1 MLAKKTEYLHN
12 SDFFAGVAQL
22 VEHLTCNQGVAS
34 SIPAAGT
41 NSKKTASFKA
51 VFFLP
56 IFSLYSY
63 KKPPV
68 DIKAVF
74 LDLVPTARLELA
86 RARLTTPSR
95 WRVYQFHHV
104 G

>member
-41 NSKKTASFKA
+41 NLKNRFKRSG
-51 VFFLP
+51 FFLP
-56 IFSLYSY
+56 VLLSPCIIIYIQ
-63 KKPPV
+63 K
-68 DIKAVF
+68 
-74 LDLVPTARLELA
+74 TAR
-86 RARLTTPSR
+86 
-95 WRVYQFHHV
+95 
-104 G
+104 

>member
-12 SDFFAGVAQL
+12 SDLFAGVAQL

-41 NSKKTASFKA
+41 NSKNRFFIEA

-56 IFSLYSY
+56 
-63 KKPPV
+63 
-68 DIKAVF
+68 VF
-74 LDLVPTARLELA
+74 PLIPN
-86 RARLTTPSR
+86 
-95 WRVYQFHHV
+95 VYTKII
-104 G
+104 

>member
-41 NSKKTASFKA
+41 NLKNRFFIEA
-51 VFFLP
+51 VFSCPYFP
-56 IFSLYSY
+56 
-63 KKPPV
+63 
-68 DIKAVF
+68 
-74 LDLVPTARLELA
+74 
-86 RARLTTPSR
+86 
-95 WRVYQFHHV
+95 
-104 G
+104 

>member
-1 MLAKKTEYLHN
+1 MLAKQTEYLHN

-41 NSKKTASFKA
+41 NFKKTASFEA

-56 IFSLYSY
+56 IYSLMFIQ
-63 KKPPV
+63 K
-68 DIKAVF
+68 
-74 LDLVPTARLELA
+74 TAR
-86 RARLTTPSR
+86 
-95 WRVYQFHHV
+95 
-104 G
+104 

>member
-41 NSKKTASFKA
+41 NLKNRFKRSGFFLTRITFPLYYYIHTKNRPLIQA
-51 VFFLP
+51 VF
-56 IFSLYSY
+56 
-63 KKPPV
+63 
-68 DIKAVF
+68 
-74 LDLVPTARLELA
+74 
-86 RARLTTPSR
+86 
-95 WRVYQFHHV
+95 
-104 G
+104 